1 MKNDN
6 VTMKVLLIAHKNPY
20 PPNDGGSMGI
30 YTMIDGL
37 LLNKVQLDVLL
48 MNPSRIF
55 KPFHK
60 SKVPSNIHF
69 VKAININTD
78 IRPLKML
85 INLLFQKESYFITR
99 FYDKNFESELI
110 SLLHNNSYDIIQLE
124 SIFSA
129 VYLPIIKKYSQAKI
143 VLSAH
148 NVEYQIWERLAR
160 EEKNLLKKWYLQI
173 QSKRLKIFEEQVL
186 KNADGITA
194 VTELDKQH
202 ILQWIGNKPIVV
214 TPNGMNIKNFEVAPF
229 EQQKVNT
236 LFYLGSLDWMPN
248 QQGVVWFLDK
258 VWPKVLQQN
267 SNVQLIIAG
276 KKIPDWLKNRKEK
289 NVRYYSDVPDTR
301 ELYHQYAI
309 MIVPLLAGSGIR
321 VRIIEGMA
329 YGKCIVSTSIGAE
342 GVPYTDKKNIVIA
355 DQPDDFANAIIHLIQ
370 HPERV
375 KQIQI
380 EARKLAEQFYDREK
394 VYLPIIQMYHHLIET
409 KN

>member
-1 MKNDN
+1 
-6 VTMKVLLIAHKNPY
+6 MKVLLIAHKNPY

-30 YTMIDGL
+30 NTMIDGL
-37 LLNKVQLDVLL
+37 LLNKIQLDVLL

-55 KPFHK
+55 KPFDK
-60 SKVPSNIHF
+60 SKIPSNIHF
-69 VKAININTD
+69 IKAININTD

-85 INLLFQKESYFITR
+85 INLLFQKESYFVTR

-110 SLLHNNSYDIIQLE
+110 SLLQNNSYDVIQLE

-129 VYLPIIKKYSQAKI
+129 VYLPTIKKYSQAKI

-173 QSKRLKIFEEQVL
+173 QSKRLKIFEEQIL

-194 VTELDKQH
+194 VTELDKQQ

-214 TPNGMNIKNFEVAPF
+214 TPNGMNIKTFDVAPF
-229 EQQKVNT
+229 EQQQVNT
-236 LFYLGSLDWMPN
+236 IFYLGSLDWMPN
-248 QQGVVWFLDK
+248 QQGVIWFLDN
-258 VWPKVLQQN
+258 VWPKILQQN
-267 SNVQLIIAG
+267 ADINLIIAG
-276 KKIPDWLKNRKEK
+276 KKIPDWLKNRKEQ
-289 NVRYYSDVPDTR
+289 NVQYYSDVPDTR

-329 YGKCIVSTSIGAE
+329 YGKCIISTSIGAE
-342 GVPYTDKKNIVIA
+342 GVPYTNQKNIVIA

-370 HPERV
+370 HPEKV
-375 KQIQI
+375 KEIQI

-394 VYLPIIQMYHHLIET
+394 VYLPIIQMYHQLIEQ

>member
-1 MKNDN
+1 
-6 VTMKVLLIAHKNPY
+6 MKVLLIAHKNPY

-55 KPFHK
+55 KPFDE

-69 VKAININTD
+69 IKAININTD

-85 INLLFQKESYFITR
+85 INLLFQKESYFVTR

-110 SLLHNNSYDIIQLE
+110 SLLQNNSYDIIQLE

-202 ILQWIGNKPIVV
+202 ILRWIGNKPIVI

-248 QQGVVWFLDK
+248 QQGVVWFLDN

-267 SNVQLIIAG
+267 SNIHLIVAG

-370 HPERV
+370 HPE
-375 KQIQI
+375 KIKEIQI